1 MNIRFSLITVDVV
14 RAYNAVR
21 GKPFFLCWRS
31 LLVTL
36 MRCGAYK
43 SANKSSE
50 KRREKPFKNHATI
63 IIPSL
68 FLQKLS
74 TVFWAIGIST
84 VFGWQEIVRA
94 VVQQQKKFLRG
105 HSSMIFKLLGAMIS
119 TLMLLHEQKPFK
131 VMEFSICTGSSIQL
145 EFFSFWGPTPLARG
159 KVRKKVAT
167 KYCHDST
174 SAHHSIKNGPTL
186 ALRSNQMHQILTR
199 IL

>member
-21 GKPFFLCWRS
+21 GEPFFLCWRS

-74 TVFWAIGIST
+74 TVFWALGI
-84 VFGWQEIVRA
+84 FMW
-94 VVQQQKKFLRG
+94 
-105 HSSMIFKLLGAMIS
+105 
-119 TLMLLHEQKPFK
+119 
-131 VMEFSICTGSSIQL
+131 
-145 EFFSFWGPTPLARG
+145 
-159 KVRKKVAT
+159 
-167 KYCHDST
+167 
-174 SAHHSIKNGPTL
+174 
-186 ALRSNQMHQILTR
+186 LTR
-199 IL
+199 NSACCSAAAKKLS